1 MLGWNQREPDGT
13 GEQLR
18 VIESRLAAI
27 EKLLPQ
33 AWAKVGPSEDRMQTV
48 ETKQTLL
55 DSKIQSD
62 RKWLDLLVSRLD
74 NIEADDP
81 IPVLAKKIAELAAEA
96 KELDRGDL
104 ELVGQ
109 MAGLEKII
117 QTIANEELP
126 GLDSRVGELEARQ
139 KQDSEIVSGGLPG
152 FAHRVEDAEFLTL
165 RRLSDIETRLAK
177 LPKPPVPAKPTATHR
192 ARHGSARTKG
202 RLRR

>member
-13 GEQLR
+13 VAALR
-18 VIESRLAAI
+18 ELESRLAAI

-33 AWAKVGPSEDRMQTV
+33 AWERVGPSEDRMQTV

-55 DSKIQSD
+55 DSKINTD
-62 RKWLDLLVSRLD
+62 RKQLALHEARID

-81 IPVLAKKIAELAAEA
+81 VPALADLAAEV

-177 LPKPPVPAKPTATHR
+177 LPVPAKPTATHR
-192 ARHGSARTKG
+192 ERHGSARTKG
-202 RLRR
+202 RARR